1 MYFAYF
7 VVKKLNRPLKI
18 IKTNLPGVVVVEP
31 AVFSDARGKFMETFR
46 VDRYREA
53 GIPGPFVQ
61 DNFSRSSRGVL
72 RGLHYQLR
80 RPQGKLV
87 QVLRGEVFDVAVDIR
102 RGSPTFRQWTA
113 TILSDV
119 NNRQM
124 YIPPGLAHGFLVLS
138 KTVDFVYK
146 CTDYYN
152 PQDEF
157 GVRWSDPAIGIQW
170 PGDEAP
176 VLSVKD
182 GALPELTAIADG
194 HLPQYQAPP

>member
-1 MYFAYF
+1 M
-7 VVKKLNRPLKI
+7 KI

-31 AVFSDARGKFMETFR
+31 AVFADARGKFMETFR
-46 VDRYREA
+46 ANRYQEA

-61 DNFSRSSRGVL
+61 DNFSRSIRGVL
-72 RGLHYQLR
+72 RGLHYQLH

-102 RGSPTFRQWTA
+102 WGSPTFGQWA
-113 TILSDV
+113 AMILSDD

-124 YIPPGLAHGFLVLS
+124 YIPPGFAHGFLVLS

-157 GVRWSDPAIGIQW
+157 GVLWSDPAIGIEW

-176 VLSVKD
+176 ILSVKD
-182 GALPELTAIADG
+182 DALPELAAIAG
-194 HLPQYQAPP
+194 EHLPRYQAAP